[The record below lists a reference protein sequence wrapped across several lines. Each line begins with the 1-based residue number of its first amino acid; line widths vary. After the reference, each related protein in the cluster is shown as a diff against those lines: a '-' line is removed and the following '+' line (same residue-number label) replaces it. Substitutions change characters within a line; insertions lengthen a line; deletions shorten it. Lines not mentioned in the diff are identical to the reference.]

1 MPDTYADHLRAGE
14 RAGMRYALG
23 APRGAPRGLAGAHL
37 ASRPGS
43 SLEFMEHRAYQPG
56 DDLRHIDWAAYARSD
71 RLTVKVYRH
80 EVNPHVDLLVDGSRS
95 MALDGTAKRAATVG
109 LAALLATA
117 AANSRFA
124 HRVWLSAETWSPL
137 ENGTAPPASW
147 GPMPLDAAADPG
159 EAYFALPPR
168 LAPRG
173 MRFLISDLLWP
184 SDPAALLARLSDA
197 ATTVTVV
204 QLLAEE
210 DVRPPEQ
217 GNLRLMDCETGGTQ
231 EVFIDATASARY
243 RDRLTRH
250 QQHWHRAAR
259 QVGAVL
265 ITLVAE
271 RFLRDWDL
279 DPLMA
284 AGVLKANPT

>member
-1 MPDTYADHLRAGE
+1 MPDTYVDHLQAGQ

-23 APRGAPRGLAGAHL
+23 APRGAPRGLVGSHL

-43 SLEFMEHRAYQPG
+43 SLEFMEHRGYQPG

-95 MALDGTAKRAATVG
+95 MALEGTAKAEATVG
-109 LAALLATA
+109 LSALLATA
-117 AANSRFA
+117 AANSRFT
-124 HRVWLSAETWSPL
+124 HRAWQSNETWHPVEHS
-137 ENGTAPPASW
+137 TAAPVSW
-147 GPMPLDAAADPG
+147 GPMVFDAAADPG
-159 EAYFALPPR
+159 EAYLALPPR
-168 LAPRG
+168 LAPLG

-184 SDPAALLARLSDA
+184 CEPTALLARLADA
-197 ATTVTVV
+197 ATAVTVI
-204 QLLAEE
+204 QLLAED
-210 DVRPPEQ
+210 DVRPPHQ
-217 GNLRLMDCETGGTQ
+217 GNIRLMDCETGGTR
-231 EVFIDATASARY
+231 EVFLDATAAARY

-259 QVGAVL
+259 QAGAVL
-265 ITLVAE
+265 VTLVAE
-271 RFLRDWDL
+271 RLRRDWDL
-279 DPLMA
+279 EPLMA